1 MEVVWYYSADGGTRS
16 GPVAEKALRELFES
30 AAIQPSTLVW
40 RDGMADWAPLDR
52 ATGWSRH
59 PAVPPAAVPPVV
71 PAPVPSVIPA
81 ASASAPADTTWSD
94 APHPWRRYF
103 SRSADYLVVGLPVL
117 ILLFIPLFAI
127 FGASSPMMKLL
138 SNAFVCQFLLV
149 CLFPFSEAFLL
160 STWGFTPTRALM
172 GIHIRN
178 ADGSKLSYR
187 RALQRSWRVALQ
199 GMGLGLPLVVLF
211 TNVAAYNYLKDSK
224 ATTWDE
230 TLNISVRHRRWG
242 VLRGLAA
249 VLWCLAVLIAAA
261 GLNAMELG
269 K

>member
-1 MEVVWYYSADGGTRS
+1 MEAVWYYSANGEARS

-30 AAIQPSTLVW
+30 GAIEPSTLVW
-40 RDGMADWAPLDR
+40 RDGMPDWAQLDR
-52 ATGWSRH
+52 ATGWSRQ
-59 PAVPPAAVPPVV
+59 PAALPPLV
-71 PAPVPSVIPA
+71 PAPVPPVIPPVIPA
-81 ASASAPADTTWSD
+81 APADTAWSD

-103 SRSADYLVVGLPVL
+103 SRSADYVVVGLPVL
-117 ILLFIPLFAI
+117 VLLFIPLFAI
-127 FGASSPMMKLL
+127 FGTGSPAMKLL

-178 ADGSKLSYR
+178 ADGSKLSYG

-199 GMGLGLPLVVLF
+199 GEGLGLPLVVLF

-230 TLNISVRHRRWG
+230 SLNISVRHRRWG
-242 VLRGLAA
+242 VLRGLAV

-261 GLNAMELG
+261 GLNAMQLN